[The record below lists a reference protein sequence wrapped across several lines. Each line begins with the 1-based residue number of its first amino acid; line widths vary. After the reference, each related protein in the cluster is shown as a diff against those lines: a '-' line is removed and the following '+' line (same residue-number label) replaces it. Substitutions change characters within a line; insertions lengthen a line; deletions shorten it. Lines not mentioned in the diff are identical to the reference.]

1 MVNDVAPKG
10 LLSLLLLTASPTA
23 AAVRLWATS
32 YNDHALYSLRLQ
44 YKDLSV
50 TSKSLDCGS
59 EPTWMTLDKG
69 KSTLYCLNEGW
80 GGNSSITSYK
90 VNEDASLET
99 LDILPVLK
107 SPVSAELYGPNN
119 NGLAVAHYDTSTFS
133 SFDVKDTSSLALSQ
147 NETYTMAAPGPVP
160 ARQDVPHLHHTILD
174 PSKRFMV
181 VPDLGADLL
190 RVYSLKRGSI
200 AWTEIDPVQALPGS
214 GPRHGVFAT
223 AGHNTFFYVLN
234 ELSNTISG
242 YKVTYAHGALKM
254 SRIFD
259 VSSHGPGGSVPA
271 GTSAAELK
279 ISPDQ
284 KFIIASSRGEN
295 SLTMPNFDPKNSTA
309 IPSDPLISF
318 KIDRATGSLTHVQ
331 TAPAG
336 GRNPRGFSIN
346 KAGTLVA
353 AALQD
358 DNRVVVWERNIS
370 SGELVNIAGW
380 ATVGEGVGN
389 GPNYALFD
397 E

>member
-242 YKVTYAHGALKM
+242 YKVTYAHGALK
-254 SRIFD
+254 I
-259 VSSHGPGGSVPA
+259 
-271 GTSAAELK
+271 AAELK